1 LTVSCDSVTVGRV
14 SWTLDEL
21 AEQAARV
28 LTEADVRVA
37 NGRVT
42 GVPDGRLIRW
52 YATIG
57 LVDRPLAGPG
67 RSARYG
73 PRHLLQLVAIKRLQ
87 AQGHPLV
94 EIQQRL
100 AGATDAT
107 LRRVAN
113 LPDAEAEAEPH
124 PGLGGVTAPRGA
136 VNPPKPPARF
146 WAVPVA
152 PAAPAAAVAAA
163 PAAPEA
169 AVPVAPAVP
178 APAEHGPELEEGR
191 DTVEKV
197 HGVRVGGLTL
207 LLPAPPAADDLD
219 AIAVAARPLLDLL
232 AARGLLTPREGS

>member
-1 LTVSCDSVTVGRV
+1 MPAVKNYLTVSGDSVTVGHV

-124 PGLGGVTAPRGA
+124 AGLGGVTAPRGA

-146 WAVPVA
+146 WAAA
-152 PAAPAAAVAAA
+152 PAPAAAV
-163 PAAPEA
+163 PA
-169 AVPVAPAVP
+169 APAVP
-178 APAEHGPELEEGR
+178 APVEEQRPELEDGR